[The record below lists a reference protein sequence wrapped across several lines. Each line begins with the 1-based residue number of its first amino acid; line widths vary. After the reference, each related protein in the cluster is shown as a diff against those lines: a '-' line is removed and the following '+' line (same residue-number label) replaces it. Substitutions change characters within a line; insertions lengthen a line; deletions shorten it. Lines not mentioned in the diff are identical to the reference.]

1 MRNALAIYHV
11 AFEDLGSLGGI
22 LTRSGFNITMADAC
36 ALDWSEVDP
45 LAYDLVIVLGGPIG
59 VYEQEAYP
67 FLVPEIELI
76 RARLARQRPTLG
88 ICLGGQLMAAAA
100 GARVYP
106 GTAGKEIGWGALHA
120 GGDISRLPALSGLLN
135 RQVKVLHWH
144 GDTFD
149 LPAGAWHL
157 AGSDRYAN
165 QAFALG
171 DYALG
176 FQCHLEVT
184 AAGLESWDVGH
195 AAELAGAGV
204 SVPQLRETEP
214 PLCAVAGAGCGGFL
228 AVLAGWGLCLMIARG
243 ARLNPGIGMGAL

>member
-22 LTRSGFNITMADAC
+22 LTRGGFAITLADAC
-36 ALDWSEVDP
+36 TVDWSRVNP
-45 LAYDLVIVLGGPIG
+45 LAYDLVIVLGGPVG
-59 VYEQEAYP
+59 VYEQQAYP
-67 FLVPEIELI
+67 FLAAEIQLI
-76 RARLARQRPTLG
+76 RARLAQQRPTLG

-106 GTAGKEIGWGALHA
+106 GTAGKEIGWWPLHA
-120 GGDISRLPALSGLLN
+120 GADAAQLPALSGLLD

-149 LPAGAWHL
+149 LPAGALHL
-157 AGSDRYAN
+157 AGSDLYAN

-171 DYALG
+171 HYALG

-184 AAGLESWDVGH
+184 AAGLEPWYVGH
-195 AAELAGAGV
+195 AGELAGAGLD
-204 SVPQLRETEP
+204 VPRLREQGRRYAPLLAQAAEP
-214 PLCAVAGAGCGGFL
+214 FWQAWLDGVFSG
-228 AVLAGWGLCLMIARG
+228 
-243 ARLNPGIGMGAL
+243 